1 MKGTGLTRTQPCW
14 QLDLGLPA
22 SRTVNKEISVVKA
35 TQFVVFCYGLPS
47 KLIGTFLWVI
57 LWTNASG

>member
-1 MKGTGLTRTQPCW
+1 MKETGLTRTQPGW

-22 SRTVNKEISVVKA
+22 SRTVNKEISVVK
-35 TQFVVFCYGLPS
+35 TISFVVFCYGSLS
-47 KLIGTFLWVI
+47 KLTSTFLWVT